1 MFSTSLETAPRRP
14 FPFGLAFLT
23 LLGMTNVASACAML
37 FAQG

>member
-1 MFSTSLETAPRRP
+1 MSRTRLETAPRRP
-14 FPFGLAFLT
+14 FPFGLTILT